1 MSSPK
6 FAVPGLPASK
16 VTAESGISPVHET
29 AIESEDAT
37 KGEATDDFVKP
48 DLPASKLTETSTE
61 NAGVQKK
68 GDGAPQTIGRAP
80 QSRPEAPPLNYE
92 PPEWSA
98 APKEERYFEVLKGGQ
113 IIQRTPSI
121 SKPMLVVVSF
131 NDWLGRLPIC
141 DIELEHASISRY
153 HAVIQ
158 FKGDGTAYV
167 YDLGSTHGTFLNKSE
182 LPKGSYQRLRVG
194 DMLRFGAS
202 SRTYIFQGE
211 GEQVEEIKRAPASRK
226 QLVPAES
233 TGVTWGFGEDAA
245 EEDQPVEYDLPEDDN
260 TAVDENAY
268 YYADPRKA
276 LRLWLEA
283 RGYDM
288 EFRVEEEGHGR
299 DRGYVARIELPVEVG
314 YGAALQ
320 GVGHGRR
327 KKEAENDAAL
337 DACIKLDKRGVLRSN
352 RAEQAEAERNRM
364 KMLLGDEDESE
375 DSFYDRTKR
384 SEKSKTLPKKSAPA
398 KAETYESLIKK
409 RDDVLA
415 EIADIQRQVEADA
428 ESKADGD
435 ADQDELDQVM
445 LALHSKE
452 ASQAKETLKRKI
464 PPLQKEVERLNKL
477 IKLVAPSSIGLPLPP
492 PAATQTTQPAYAK
505 ETKPLTE
512 PASIPQTPAV
522 QQMLPSSQEH
532 KTTDDAEDIPPPK
545 YGLVT
550 PQPPLTGNGK
560 RKEPD
565 TTSNVKPERGPTKRR
580 RVYGVLTQ
588 AQVEEHEQVE
598 KEEAVDWIAP
608 GGNVTDADVAKSN
621 AAYGY

>member
-16 VTAESGISPVHET
+16 VTAEAGISSVHET
-29 AIESEDAT
+29 AIESENAT
-37 KGEATDDFVKP
+37 KEEATDDFVNP
-48 DLPASKLTETSTE
+48 GLPASKLTENSTE
-61 NAGVQKK
+61 NARVQKK
-68 GDGAPQTIGRAP
+68 GEAAPQTIERAP

-113 IIQRTPSI
+113 IIHRTPSI
-121 SKPMLVVVSF
+121 SKPMLVV
-131 NDWLGRLPIC
+131 GRLPIC

-202 SRTYIFQGE
+202 TRIYIFQGE
-211 GEQVEEIKRAPASRK
+211 GEQVEEIKRAPVPRK
-226 QLVPAES
+226 QLAQAES
-233 TGVTWGFGEDAA
+233 TGVTWGFGEDAS
-245 EEDQPVEYDLPEDDN
+245 EEDQPVEYDLPENDN

-364 KMLLGDEDESE
+364 KALLGDEDESE

-384 SEKSKTLPKKSAPA
+384 TGKSKTLPKKSAPA
-398 KAETYESLIKK
+398 KAETYESLLKK
-409 RDDVLA
+409 RDAVLA
-415 EIADIQRQVEADA
+415 DIADIQRQVEADA

-477 IKLVAPSSIGLPLPP
+477 IKLVAPTSISLPAPP
-492 PAATQTTQPAYAK
+492 PAATQSTQPADAK
-505 ETKPLTE
+505 RTKPL
-512 PASIPQTPAV
+512 PGPSPISQPPAV
-522 QQMLPSSQEH
+522 QQMPPSSQEH
-532 KTTDDAEDIPPPK
+532 KTTDDDEDIPSPK
-545 YGLVT
+545 YGLVI

-565 TTSNVKPERGPTKRR
+565 STSNGKPERDPTKRR